1 MSDITKI
8 NLGLDSTGKGGDS
21 QRTAFEKCNDNF
33 DLLDSSLSRIKDTV
47 SSVTQNIPNYAH
59 NGENTDITDL
69 KGLKHNVIQPADA
82 ADDMGSVTLRQLNA
96 KFALG
101 SGNVGGITRVV
112 SDFIGAMQWFNGSR
126 VTIPAGYTAAD
137 GQLLKRQD
145 YPELWEKLS
154 NNMLNCVSDADWLA
168 DTSKRASFSY
178 GDGLTTFRMPDIN
191 GKQDGSLK
199 GLFIRGDGYAASGTV
214 QGDAIRNITGGFATV
229 VPGQHA
235 SHVKGVFSGSS
246 GVNVSSMNTADY
258 PYQSGVTYDS
268 HVYGFAFDAS
278 RVVPTSDENRPVSAN
293 LIAIIRVS
301 GIMRVD
307 TRQEVVTAT
316 TKPPKTK
323 EIVSGGVIESSFS
336 VNGTKS
342 SSATFN
348 SIKTVG
354 MDGVG
359 IQLTTTDFSTKQP
372 ITRQYTL
379 NSDSGEIFTYSNLE
393 NGRSKLGLGSAATY
407 NIGQSGEAI
416 PVLNRENIFSGS
428 QIIKTRISG
437 TYGLKLEHDK
447 EWWEDNPIVGQVV
460 RGPLFISCCPNWG
473 INKRGTQ
480 AEFFIEETPGY
491 SSQAVI
497 GLKSWDES
505 FRHWVFKSD
514 NNAYSNGTWISS
526 SDERLK
532 TEFKPI
538 GEDRDILEQCKSFR
552 GYTFKLLTNNN
563 YDAGFKAQDILKVL
577 PESVYVNQDITL
589 KDGTFVKDSLSL
601 NYGAM
606 SAFNHECILALIE
619 RLEEAEKTI
628 AKLQESLN
636 GKV

>member
-214 QGDAIRNITGGFATV
+214 QGDAIRNIQASIAAAGAVAWQGGSGAFNLR
-229 VPGQHA
+229 GSKA
-235 SHVKGVFSGSS
+235 SC
-246 GVNVSSMNTADY
+246 AE
-258 PYQSGVTYDS
+258 YDPNS
-268 HVYGFAFDAS
+268 TKLPIVLGFDAS
-278 RVVPTSDENRPVSAN
+278 LVVPTSDENRPVSAN
-293 LIAIIRVS
+293 LIAIFRTS
-301 GIMRVD
+301 GLMMVD

-316 TKPPKTK
+316 TKPPKAK
-323 EIVSGGVIESSFS
+323 EIVSGGVIESSFT

-348 SIKTVG
+348 SIKTAGV
-354 MDGVG
+354 DGAG
-359 IQLTTTDFSTKQP
+359 IQFTSTDFSTKQP
-372 ITRQYTL
+372 VTRQYTL

>member
-1 MSDITKI
+1 MSDLVEI
-8 NLGLDSTGKGGDS
+8 NLGIDSTGKGGDS

-33 DLLDSSLSRIKDTV
+33 NSLDSSLSRIKDTV
-47 SSVTQNIPNYAH
+47 NLVAQDTPLYAH

-69 KGLKHNVIQPADA
+69 KGLKHNIIQPADA

-126 VTIPAGYTAAD
+126 VTIPAGYIAAD

-214 QGDAIRNITGGFATV
+214 QGDAIRNIQASIAAAGAVAWQGGSGAFNLR
-229 VPGQHA
+229 GSKA
-235 SHVKGVFSGSS
+235 SC
-246 GVNVSSMNTADY
+246 AE
-258 PYQSGVTYDS
+258 YDPNS
-268 HVYGFAFDAS
+268 TKLPIVLGFDAS
-278 RVVPTSDENRPVSAN
+278 LVVPTSDENRPVSAN

-307 TRQEVVTAT
+307 THQEVVSAST
-316 TKPPKTK
+316 TPPKPK
-323 EIVSGGVIESSFS
+323 ELISGGMIESSFTIGSSKYATASFSS
-336 VNGTKS
+336 VKTAGT
-342 SSATFN
+342 
-348 SIKTVG
+348 
-354 MDGVG
+354 DGVG
-359 IQLTTTDFSTKQP
+359 IQFNTTDFSTEKP
-372 ITRQYTL
+372 ISRQYTL
-379 NSDSGEIFTYSNLE
+379 NSESGEIFTYSSQE
-393 NGRSKLGLGSAATY
+393 NGRGKLGLGSAATY
-407 NIGQSGEAI
+407 NVGNTGNSL
-416 PVLNRENIFSGS
+416 PVLSASNTWSQSQTIQVNSLGMDGLVLNSNAYLSNPVPSAGTILRAPAVVSKASNLGSGFYA
-428 QIIKTRISG
+428 KFFCEERYYDTTR
-437 TYGLKLEHDK
+437 
-447 EWWEDNPIVGQVV
+447 
-460 RGPLFISCCPNWG
+460 
-473 INKRGTQ
+473 
-480 AEFFIEETPGY
+480 
-491 SSQAVI
+491 AVI
-497 GLKSWDES
+497 ELMGWNGN
-505 FRHWVFKSD
+505 FHWWTFSA
-514 NNAYSNGTWISS
+514 NGNAFADGAWINS

-532 TEFKPI
+532 ENFKTI
-538 GEDRDILEQCKSFR
+538 DDGGDILSKACSFR
-552 GYTFKLLTNNN
+552 GYTFNRIKTGEVC
-563 YDAGFKAQDILKVL
+563 AGFKAQDIQKVL
-577 PESVYVNQDITL
+577 PEAVSNIGDTRQEDGILENTL
-589 KDGTFVKDSLSL
+589 GLD
-601 NYGAM
+601 YGAM
-606 SAFNHECILALIE
+606 SAFNHECILALIK

>member
-69 KGLKHNVIQPADA
+69 KGLKHNVVQPADA

-168 DTSKRASFSY
+168 DSSKRASFSY

-214 QGDAIRNITGGFATV
+214 QGDAIRNIQASIAAAGAVAWQGGSGAFNLR
-229 VPGQHA
+229 GSKA
-235 SHVKGVFSGSS
+235 SC
-246 GVNVSSMNTADY
+246 AE
-258 PYQSGVTYDS
+258 YDPNS
-268 HVYGFAFDAS
+268 TKLPIVLGFDAS
-278 RVVPTSDENRPVSAN
+278 LVVPTSDENRPVSAN
-293 LIAIIRVS
+293 LIAIFRTS
-301 GIMRVD
+301 GLMMVD

-316 TKPPKTK
+316 TKPPKAK
-323 EIVSGGVIESSFS
+323 EIVSGGVIESSFT

-348 SIKTVG
+348 SIKTAGV
-354 MDGVG
+354 DGAG
-359 IQLTTTDFSTKQP
+359 IQFTSTDFSTKQP
-372 ITRQYTL
+372 VTRQYTL